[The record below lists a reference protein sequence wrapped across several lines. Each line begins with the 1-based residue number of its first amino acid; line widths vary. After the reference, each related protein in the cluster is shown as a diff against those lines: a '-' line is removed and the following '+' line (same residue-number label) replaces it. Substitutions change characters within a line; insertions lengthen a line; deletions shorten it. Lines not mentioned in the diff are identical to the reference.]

1 MKFLL
6 SKNFLLK
13 IIKNHKHHN
22 PNSTIYSNMLTKH
35 IDHINHILGSKNFD
49 ILNFANIFNFKFP
62 FVSFGNV
69 NTVNLLSDIIAFA
82 FYYNKKNVY
91 KTVLDVGS
99 NVGLHSIIMS
109 KLGFKVI
116 SFEPDPEHFLK
127 LKRNIKLNN
136 LKKIELHNKALSNVN
151 SKKLFVRVL
160 NNLTGNHILNSKK
173 KPYGPTSIIK
183 VHAVDAAKYLEKVDF
198 AKIDCEG
205 QEDNIFSCIGRAKKI
220 PDILV
225 EIHNSQK
232 AKKIFNICKKNNI
245 FLYSQKNS
253 WNIVRKYN
261 DMPFSYKDGLLFASK
276 KKKLPFKN

>member
-1 MKFLL
+1 MQSLL
-6 SKNFLLK
+6 SKTFLLK
-13 IIKNHKHHN
+13 VIKNYKHHN
-22 PNSTIYSNMLTKH
+22 PNSTIYRNMLTKH
-35 IDHINHILGSKNFD
+35 IDHTNNILGNKNFD

-62 FVSFGNV
+62 FESFGNV

-91 KTVLDVGS
+91 KTVLDVGA

-136 LKKIELHNKALSNVN
+136 LKKIELNNKALSNSN
-151 SKKLFVRVL
+151 KKKLFVRVL

-173 KPYGPTSIIK
+173 KPYGPTTIIK
-183 VHAVDAAKYLEKVDF
+183 IRAIDAAKYLEKVDF

-205 QEDNIFSCIGRAKKI
+205 HEDKIFSCIVRAKKI

-225 EIHNSQK
+225 EIHDSKK
-232 AKKIFNICKKNNI
+232 AKKIFKICKKNNI
-245 FLYSQKNS
+245 FLYSQKNR

-276 KKKLPFKN
+276 INQFPFIN

>member
-136 LKKIELHNKALSNVN
+136 LKKIELYNKALSNVN

-205 QEDNIFSCIGRAKKI
+205 QEDKIFSCIGRAKKI

-225 EIHNSQK
+225 EIHDSKK

-261 DMPFSYKDGLLFASK
+261 DMPFSHKDGLLFASK